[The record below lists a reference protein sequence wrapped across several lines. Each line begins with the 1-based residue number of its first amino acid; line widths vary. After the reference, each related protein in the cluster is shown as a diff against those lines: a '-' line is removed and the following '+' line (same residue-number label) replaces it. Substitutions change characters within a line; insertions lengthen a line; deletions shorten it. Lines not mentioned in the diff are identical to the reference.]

1 MVTSYETVKFPND
14 EPGVSVVETE
24 FHFLV
29 LQSEG
34 LMVQSK
40 LSGKARVDW
49 TPFDMHDLICAAH

>member
-1 MVTSYETVKFPND
+1 MVASHKSVKFPND

-29 LQSEG
+29 LQQDG

-40 LSGKARVDW
+40 LNDKVIVK
-49 TPFDMHDLICAAH
+49 PMLV